1 MNFKDFR
8 FLIILRLLLITAGL
22 FGILYFSY
30 VQLNYIRIFFLGLF
44 VFFVVMELFYF
55 VNRSNKDTS
64 NFLQAIIHNDFT
76 IKYSAERKGKSFRLL
91 YNTFNQVNKKFIEVS
106 QQEAGE
112 YYYLTTLI
120 QQLGVGII
128 SFDTKGRVHLVNDA
142 LKELLGKKELI
153 NLHSIGRI
161 SSDLYEQFEQMQG
174 GESKVLKT
182 TVNGK
187 LYQFSINVSEFKLRQ
202 QSFKLVSIQDIRGE
216 LDENEMTA
224 WQKLIRVLTH
234 EIMNSVAPITSLSG
248 TLNMM
253 VDQSQTSGVPLTG
266 QQLTSLH
273 DGLDAIENRSD
284 GLMNFTEAY
293 RSLTRIPLPNIKPV
307 EGQLYFQ
314 RIVSLFMPTLSG
326 TQIKFESQLPE
337 EDFTLQIDPD
347 LMEQV
352 FVNLLKNAKE
362 AVSLEDGQ
370 IVLKVNQRT
379 NGNGIKPQATSTIQ
393 NPGNPEASAKVFI
406 ISIHD
411 NGKGIP
417 DEVADKI
424 FIPFYTTKQTGSGV
438 GLSLVKQIVLLHQG
452 DISFQTDTENGG
464 TSFKVV
470 V

>member
-1 MNFKDFR
+1 MNFRDFR

-22 FGILYFSY
+22 FGLLYFSY
-30 VQLNYIRIFFLGLF
+30 IQLNYIRIFFIGLF
-44 VFFVVMELFYF
+44 IFFVVLELFYF

-76 IKYSAERKGKSFRLL
+76 IKYSAERKGKSFRQL
-91 YNTFNQVNKKFIEVS
+91 YNTFNQVNKKFIAVS
-106 QQEAGE
+106 QREAGE
-112 YYYLTTLI
+112 FHYLTTLI

-128 SFDTKGRVHLVNDA
+128 SFDSKGRVHLVNDS
-142 LKELLGKKELI
+142 LKDLLGKKELI

-161 SSDLYEQFEQMQG
+161 SPDLHDSLENLKG
-174 GESKVLKT
+174 GASKVLKT
-182 TVNGK
+182 TLDSK

-202 QSFKLVSIQDIRGE
+202 EDFKLVSIQDIKGE

-253 VDQSQTSGVPLTG
+253 VGQSQNSGTPLTPA
-266 QQLTSLH
+266 QLSSLH
-273 DGLDAIENRSD
+273 DGLDAIEHRSD

-314 RIVSLFMPTLSG
+314 RIISLFTPTLAG
-326 TQIKFESQLPE
+326 TQIKFVSQLPE

-352 FVNLLKNAKE
+352 FINLLKNARE
-362 AVSLEDGQ
+362 AVSSTDGQ
-370 IVLKVNQRT
+370 ITLKVSRAT
-379 NGNGIKPQATSTIQ
+379 NGNGAMVNAKDSSNIQ
-393 NPGNPEASAKVFI
+393 HSLFS
-406 ISIHD
+406 ISIMD

-424 FIPFYTTKQTGSGV
+424 FIPFYTTKDSGSGV

-452 DISFQTDTENGG
+452 DISFETDTANGG
-464 TSFKVV
+464 TQFRVIV
-470 V
+470 

>member
-1 MNFKDFR
+1 MNFRDFR
-8 FLIILRLLLITAGL
+8 YLIIVRLLLITAGL
-22 FGILYFSY
+22 FGLLYFSY
-30 VQLNYIRIFFLGLF
+30 IELNYIRIFFIGLF
-44 VFFVVMELFYF
+44 IFFVVLELFYF
-55 VNRSNKDTS
+55 INRSNKDTS

-76 IKYSAERKGKSFRLL
+76 IKYSAERKGKSFRQL
-91 YNTFNQVNKKFIEVS
+91 YDTFNQVNKKFIEVS
-106 QQEAGE
+106 QREAGE

-128 SFDTKGRVHLVNDA
+128 SFDTKGRVHLVNDS

-153 NLHSIGRI
+153 NLHSIRNI
-161 SSDLYEQFEQMQG
+161 SPDLHDNLEQLMG

-182 TVNGK
+182 TLRGK

-202 QSFKLVSIQDIRGE
+202 QDFKLVSIQDIKGE

-253 VDQSQTSGVPLTG
+253 VGQSQTSGVPLTD
-266 QQLTSLH
+266 QQLSSLH
-273 DGLDAIENRSD
+273 DGLDAIEHRSD

-314 RIVSLFMPTLSG
+314 RIISLFTPTLAG
-326 TQIKFESQLPE
+326 TQIKFESKLPE
-337 EDFTLQIDPD
+337 EEFTLQIDPD

-352 FVNLLKNAKE
+352 FINLLKNAKE
-362 AVSLEDGQ
+362 AVSTSDGQ
-370 IVLKVNQRT
+370 ITLKVSQAVNGQSK
-379 NGNGIKPQATSTIQ
+379 NGNGKNALNIQ
-393 NPGNPEASAKVFI
+393 NSSFI
-406 ISIHD
+406 ISIID
-411 NGKGIP
+411 NGQGIP

-424 FIPFYTTKQTGSGV
+424 FIPFYTTKNTGSGV

-452 DISFQTDTENGG
+452 DISFSTDTQHGG
-464 TSFKVV
+464 TRFTVV
-470 V
+470 I

>member
-1 MNFKDFR
+1 
-8 FLIILRLLLITAGL
+8 
-22 FGILYFSY
+22 
-30 VQLNYIRIFFLGLF
+30 
-44 VFFVVMELFYF
+44 
-55 VNRSNKDTS
+55 
-64 NFLQAIIHNDFT
+64 
-76 IKYSAERKGKSFRLL
+76 
-91 YNTFNQVNKKFIEVS
+91 
-106 QQEAGE
+106 
-112 YYYLTTLI
+112 
-120 QQLGVGII
+120 
-128 SFDTKGRVHLVNDA
+128 
-142 LKELLGKKELI
+142 
-153 NLHSIGRI
+153 
-161 SSDLYEQFEQMQG
+161 MQG

>member
-8 FLIILRLLLITAGL
+8 FLIILRLLFITAGL

-30 VQLNYIRIFFLGLF
+30 VELNYIRIFFLGLF

-76 IKYSAERKGKSFRLL
+76 IKYSAERKGKSFRQL
-91 YNTFNQVNKKFIEVS
+91 YDTFNQVNKKFIEVS

-142 LKELLGKKELI
+142 LKELIGKKELI

-161 SSDLYEQFEQMQG
+161 SPDLHEQFEQMRG

-182 TVNGK
+182 SLDGK

-202 QSFKLVSIQDIRGE
+202 QGFKLISIQDIRGE

-253 VDQSQTSGVPLTG
+253 VDQSQTSGVPLSE

-284 GLMNFTEAY
+284 GLMNFTQAY

-326 TQIKFESQLPE
+326 TRIKFESQLPK
-337 EDFTLQIDPD
+337 EDFMLQIDPD

-362 AVSLEDGQ
+362 AVSASDGQ
-370 IVLKVNQRT
+370 IVLKVSLGT
-379 NGNGIKPQATSTIQ
+379 MGDGIKGNGQAPSNIQ
-393 NPGNPEASAKVFI
+393 HSSFN
-406 ISIHD
+406 ISIED
-411 NGKGIP
+411 NGPGIP
-417 DEVADKI
+417 DEIADKI

-452 DISFQTDTENGG
+452 DISFQTDRENGG
-464 TSFKVV
+464 TSFRVV